1 MKTEIIKKED
11 SVVVAKYDFFI
22 PLSKGD
28 IVDIDGFEYRVDF
41 CCLNVSEN
49 KFEIFVD

>member
-1 MKTEIIKKED
+1 MDTYIIVKEG
-11 SVVVAKYDFFI
+11 SVTVAKYEFII
-22 PLSKGD
+22 PLSEGD